1 MHYFL
6 SLSLL
11 SLHISNLKRYDL
23 TQATSKR
30 RLPLSNLRGCACKYG
45 SLCFLVWYTSAYQL
59 FNVFFFFSFV
69 CFIQKFVSSL
79 TESLLPVAW
88 HAAMPKCW
96 HAPWPLIGQYT
107 WVNNVLSRISETNHA
122 SRSTINKSYHITRHF
137 CYFIQISY
145 VTKIFHLVHIWF
157 FIKDNANYIPNF
169 HLFVSVFE
177 ESCTY
182 TLWVLN
188 SRPHPSSYL

>member
-59 FNVFFFFSFV
+59 FNFFFFFCHSFV
-69 CFIQKFVSSL
+69 LSKNLYHPLQSHFYQL
-79 TESLLPVAW
+79 Y
-88 HAAMPKCW
+88 AMPKCW

-169 HLFVSVFE
+169 HLFVSFFE